1 MSDSLKSLMRDC
13 NDALSGT
20 PYSIDETESGL
31 QRLREIEKSLQSILF
46 SLQNVQEMTDLAP
59 RVKEILRTREVY
71 ESNAIEGAGYAT
83 LRETSSILSRIPER
97 LPSSDYVQW
106 AIEQGL
112 KNDNRAFEVIGLD
125 TARTL
130 ASSYALDP
138 TRPIFEYDLRN
149 LHKQI
154 MGDHMSAG
162 MYKDQ
167 DTKIVRFDDTEHHP
181 PKTYEINH
189 VMHEFSSWLSEM
201 PTRNYRT
208 GLPILRAAAAHA
220 WLAYI
225 HPFIDGN
232 GRVSRLVANVILARA
247 GLPPLILRNKNDRH
261 RYITAL
267 GHSDE
272 AGDIAPLILMFCKA
286 LERITEQLKHPK
298 LAENLFEMDI
308 SARMLT
314 DDYTYWSA
322 GMDGFSREIQ
332 IQLKLFN
339 LEGQL
344 LSSMEPSDFYLLQRR
359 SKVSK
364 TWHLQITDRANP
376 AGLWFFGYVGDKLYS
391 KLEKDQIY
399 PSLIFATKNPNKS
412 DVRMYIQPVNDRRES
427 FRSFMLEPRENRVYA
442 VDAFGRVSKLMIV
455 EAARA
460 IAQTSYIFA
469 SEPILRAQ

>member
-1 MSDSLKSLMRDC
+1 MRDC

-20 PYSIDETESGL
+20 PYSIDESEGGL

-46 SLQNVQEMTDLAP
+46 SLQNVQEISDLDP
-59 RVKEILRTREVY
+59 KVKEILRTREVY

-83 LRETSSILSRIPER
+83 LRETSSILNRIPER
-97 LPSSDYVQW
+97 LPSTDFIHW

-112 KNDNRAFEVIGLD
+112 KNDNKAFEVIGLD
-125 TARTL
+125 AARSL
-130 ASSYALDP
+130 ASTYASDP
-138 TRPIFEYDLRN
+138 SRPIFEYDLRN

-154 MGDHMSAG
+154 MGDHISAG

-189 VMHEFSSWLSEM
+189 VMHEFAGWLSEM

-267 GHSDE
+267 GHSDQ

-286 LERITEQLKHPK
+286 LERITEQLKDPK
-298 LAENLFEMDI
+298 LAQNLFEMDI

-322 GMDGFSREIQ
+322 AMDGFSREVQ
-332 IQLKLFN
+332 VQLKLFN
-339 LEGQL
+339 LEGIL

-364 TWHLQITDRANP
+364 TWHIQVSDRSNP
-376 AGLWFFGYVGDKLYS
+376 VGLWFFGYIGDKLYS

-399 PSLIFATKNPNKS
+399 PSIMFATRNPNQK
-412 DVRMYIQPVNDRRES
+412 DVRMFIQPSNDRRIN

-442 VDAFGRVSKLMIV
+442 VDTFGRVTRMTIS

-460 IAQTSYIFA
+460 IAQTSYSFA
-469 SEPILRAQ
+469 TENIKII

>member
-1 MSDSLKSLMRDC
+1 MSENLKSLLRDC

-20 PYSIDETESGL
+20 PYSIDESESGI
-31 QRLREIEKSLQSILF
+31 QRLTEIEKSLQSILY
-46 SLQNVQEMTDLAP
+46 SLQNVQEISDLDP
-59 RVKEILRTREVY
+59 KIKEILRTREVY

-83 LRETSSILSRIPER
+83 LRETSSILNKIPDR
-97 LPSSDYVQW
+97 LPTSNFISW

-112 KNDNRAFEVIGLD
+112 KNDSRAFEVIGLD
-125 TARTL
+125 AARSL
-130 ASSYALDP
+130 AGTYASDP
-138 TRPIFEYDLRN
+138 SRPIFEYDLRN

-154 MGDHMSAG
+154 MGDHLSAG

-189 VMHEFSSWLSEM
+189 VMHEFAGWLSAI

-225 HPFIDGN
+225 HPFTDGN

-247 GLPPLILRNKNDRH
+247 GLPPLILRNKNDRY

-286 LERITEQLKHPK
+286 LERVTEQLKDPK
-298 LAENLFEMDI
+298 LAQNLFEMDI
-308 SARMLT
+308 SARILS

-322 GMDGFSREIQ
+322 AMDALSKQ
-332 IQLKLFN
+332 VQVQLKLFN
-339 LEGQL
+339 LEGTL

-364 TWHLQITDRANP
+364 TWHIQISDHGFPT
-376 AGLWFFGYVGDKLYS
+376 GLWFFGYVGDSLYS

-399 PSLIFATKNPNKS
+399 PSLMFATKNPNPKE
-412 DVRMYIQPVNDRRES
+412 VRMYLQPSNDKRKN
-427 FRSFMLEPRENRVYA
+427 FRSFMLEPRENKVYA
-442 VDAFGRVSKLMIV
+442 VDSFGRVTKMLIS
-455 EAARA
+455 EAAQA
-460 IAQTSYIFA
+460 IAHTSYSFA
-469 SEPILRAQ
+469 SDPIITN